1 MHAKVFQITKQ
12 RVDKENMLNENT
24 LTQGDSSDYD
34 YCSNISEEERKEM
47 IGALVSD
54 ILPKGMFTLVGDDE
68 LVFQGGAS
76 EWKQSW
82 VEEIQEKAMKV
93 TAENVTDWIGAA
105 YQLEKAIKNPLHTD
119 SHFYLSEDSC
129 QSFAE
134 PSNELM
140 RFVCSLEKGTHL
152 FMGGVIDFHF

>member
-24 LTQGDSSDYD
+24 LTQGDGSDYD

-68 LVFQGGAS
+68 L
-76 EWKQSW
+76 
-82 VEEIQEKAMKV
+82 I
-93 TAENVTDWIGAA
+93 
-105 YQLEKAIKNPLHTD
+105 
-119 SHFYLSEDSC
+119 
-129 QSFAE
+129 
-134 PSNELM
+134 
-140 RFVCSLEKGTHL
+140 
-152 FMGGVIDFHF
+152 